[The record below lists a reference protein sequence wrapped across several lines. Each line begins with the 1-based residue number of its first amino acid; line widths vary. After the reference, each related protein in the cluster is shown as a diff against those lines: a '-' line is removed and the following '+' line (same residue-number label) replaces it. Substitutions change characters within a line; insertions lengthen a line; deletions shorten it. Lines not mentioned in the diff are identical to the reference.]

1 MNPAPPVTRI
11 FTSGD
16 SNRHLASVTAT
27 GLEVEV
33 IKAARVPVPASFVR
47 DVMARATAIPEVAAR
62 LPEGASTIAV
72 RLTGDRELVA
82 AVWPMVEQAVQVC
95 CGEPSGHPGLRML
108 KELNL
113 ISSAGIGDQLFGA
126 FLYSNACVVAGLR
139 AAARVISERAGDA
152 HLGAVPVLAVDVGP
166 RTGQRLDLR
175 GVSVGLLEHP
185 PV

>member
-33 IKAARVPVPASFVR
+33 IKAARVPVPVSFVR

-72 RLTGDRELVA
+72 RLTGDRELRRLNREYAGEDSVTDVLSFEGSGGHVGDLA
-82 AVWPMVEQAVQVC
+82 ISWSTAVRQAEAFGREPETELALLCVHGLLHLLGWDHATA
-95 CGEPSGHPGLRML
+95 GER
-108 KELNL
+108 KEMNR
-113 ISSAGIGDQLFGA
+113 IT
-126 FLYSNACVVAGLR
+126 R
-139 AAARVISERAGDA
+139 AALKRSGITLARG
-152 HLGAVPVLAVDVGP
+152 
-166 RTGQRLDLR
+166 RL
-175 GVSVGLLEHP
+175 
-185 PV
+185 